1 MLRQLNIENFALLKH
16 VNLTFEQGLN
26 VLTGETGAGK
36 SIIIDAVKLILGERA
51 NTADIR
57 YGQDKAFVEAIFELK
72 EDHSI
77 FKTVEMLGL
86 ENIEN
91 TIVLSREVRSNGK
104 NICRVNRQIVTLNQF
119 KQFCAQIIS
128 IYGQHQYDELGDAC
142 TRLLLLDELGDAN
155 FQSLR
160 HEVSKTHHRAKKSGQ
175 QLKKAIKN
183 SAVLKEKITY
193 YSEQLE
199 ELSPLQLKK
208 GEEDELNKHFN
219 QAAHAQDL
227 YDISKGAYTALYAAN
242 DSVHGILTSV
252 IEQLRYAQ
260 QYDSSI
266 KTYHDDVNQ
275 ALILLDEVSRELE
288 HYNEKM
294 DFDAERLQK
303 MDERLVLFSKLRKKY
318 GMNIDD
324 LVDEIVT
331 WQKEIESYENDSFEI
346 NTLKK
351 IYQED
356 KQHYLALSEELHQRR
371 VVIAESFSKKMIM
384 ELADMA
390 MTDVKFDVIFEKF
403 PGDQTG
409 IDLVTFM
416 ISTNPGMPMRPLYDI
431 ASGGEMSRV
440 MLAVKT
446 ILGGSTGIETLIFDE
461 IDTGIG
467 GIVLNAVAD
476 KLEELSCH
484 EQVICVTHAPVIAAH
499 ADRHF
504 YIHKEMN
511 AGETITF
518 VESLD
523 SEEAVVAEIARMTG
537 GQDQWQL
544 DHARNLRKMKVFK

>member
-36 SIIIDAVKLILGERA
+36 SIIVDAVKLILGERA

-467 GIVLNAVAD
+467 GVVLNAVAD

-484 EQVICVTHAPVIAAH
+484 EQVICVTHAPIIAAH

-544 DHARNLRKMKVFK
+544 DHAHNLRKMKVFK

>member
-91 TIVLSREVRSNGK
+91 IIVLSREVRSNGK